1 MVLFDMENRNPA
13 GSPIEAAAEM
23 ADERVTTV
31 FSLLGNETRLAIILA
46 LAAASEPLN
55 QETWNPTGIN
65 TVPFSE
71 LRDRVGSRDP
81 GNFNYHL
88 RKLEGQFIQQTSE
101 GYELLPAGSRI
112 VKTVISIAGLDET
125 ALPPTPVDVA
135 CPNCGAPTAITHQR
149 QRMYHLCT
157 ECGGNVVA
165 GDPHPAGILSGVMLD
180 QAVIRDRSPDE
191 IVSAQYAWKFY
202 SFALA
207 LEGVCLM
214 CSGRMEGSLYIC
226 DCHEAE
232 TDRPCP
238 SCGYS
243 YEVTGQFVCAGCNQ
257 TKLWGIIPL
266 SVIHPV
272 GIAFCWEHGIEL
284 AFGDHDLATLERLFD
299 LYGTAGLEIQSHDP
313 PRVRVTLRDE
323 GDERHLTYDRNLD
336 VVEVNW

>member
-1 MVLFDMENRNPA
+1 MADRNPA

-23 ADERVTTV
+23 ADERVTKV

-55 QETWNPTGIN
+55 RETWNPTGMN

-88 RKLEGQFIQQTSE
+88 RKLEGQFIQQTSD

-112 VKTVISIAGLDET
+112 VKTVISIAGLEET
-125 ALPPTPVDVA
+125 ALPPTPVDLA
-135 CPNCGAPTAITHQR
+135 CPHCGAPTAITHRR
-149 QRMYHLCT
+149 QRMYHVCT
-157 ECGGNVVA
+157 ECDGNVVA
-165 GDPHPAGILSGVMLD
+165 GDHHPNGILSGVMLD
-180 QAVIRDRSPDE
+180 QAVTRNRSPE
-191 IVSAQYAWKFY
+191 AIVSAQYAWKFY

-207 LEGVCLM
+207 LEGVCMM
-214 CSGRMEGSLYIC
+214 CSGRMDGSLLIC
-226 DCHEAE
+226 EDHESEAAE
-232 TDRPCP
+232 PCP
-238 SCGYS
+238 SCGFR
-243 YEVTGQFVCAGCNQ
+243 YEVTGQFVCTGCNH
-257 TKLWGIIPL
+257 TKLWGLIPL

-299 LYGTAGLEIQSHDP
+299 LYGASELEIQSADP
-313 PRVRVTLRDE
+313 PRVRVTLRDDGE
-323 GDERHLTYDRNLD
+323 ELHLTYDRTLD